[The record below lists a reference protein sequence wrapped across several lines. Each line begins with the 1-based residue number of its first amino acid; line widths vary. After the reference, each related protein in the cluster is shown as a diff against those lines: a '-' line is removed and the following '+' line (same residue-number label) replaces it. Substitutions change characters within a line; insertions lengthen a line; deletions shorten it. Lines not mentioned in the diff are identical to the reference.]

1 MQVIV
6 TSTIQ
11 QPTLL
16 QSLEEVPS
24 ARIVFE
30 QLDTLDGGKRKGSF
44 WVEADDYD
52 AFEAAM
58 DDDPTVTAI
67 RHLTTFNDRRLYQAE
82 QIGEGREK
90 SVYPTLV
97 DVGGIIQRMVGTR
110 NGWEFQ
116 VAFPSHEALSQFHD
130 VCREHE
136 LGFILQQK
144 YEQSDDGEGGS
155 DYGLSEKQRQMLA
168 YAVEAGYFEVP
179 REVDLTDIAAELDIS
194 HQAASERLRRAT
206 NVLARNT
213 VCKTEIAA
221 EADRATVTPP
231 TSPADK

>member
-1 MQVIV
+1 MRVIA
-6 TSTIQ
+6 TATIQ

-16 QSLEEVPS
+16 HALREVPS

-30 QLDTLDGGKRKGSF
+30 QLDTLDGGNRKGSF

-58 DDDPTVTAI
+58 DDDPTVTAV

-82 QIGEGREK
+82 QVGEGREK

-130 VCREHE
+130 VCREYE
-136 LGFILQQK
+136 LGFVLQQK
-144 YEQSDDGEGGS
+144 YEQSDDGEGVS
-155 DYGLSEKQRQMLA
+155 DYGLSEKQRQMLVC
-168 YAVEAGYFEVP
+168 AVEAGYFEVP
-179 REVDLTDIAAELDIS
+179 REMDMTDIADELGIS

-206 NVLARNT
+206 NILARNT
-213 VCKTEIAA
+213 VCKPDVVA
-221 EADRATVTPP
+221 EADRATVTSSAP
-231 TSPADK
+231 PADE